1 MRDLTALDILA
12 KLVSFPTVSRE
23 SNLALVDWVE
33 DYLAAHGVRAHRV
46 YNDDGRKA
54 ALYASI
60 GPEVAGGVVL
70 SGHTDVVP
78 VDGQAWDSDPFTLVE
93 RNGRLYGRG
102 TCDMKGFDAIAL
114 AAVPK
119 AMRASLKRPLQI
131 ALSYDEEVGCLG
143 APRMIAEMG
152 RVLPKAAVALIG
164 EPSNWK
170 VVNGHKGG
178 IGVATQ
184 LRGHEVHSSIMHTG
198 VNAVMAA
205 AKLVDWANRQNAAGM
220 AADPG
225 PVDALF
231 DPPWTTAHV
240 GTIEGGTAD
249 NITARD
255 CRFVMGFRCIPS
267 ETVDDWRAR
276 YLDEVARVEAEM
288 RAVHPEARID
298 TDIRFH
304 VPGLAPEDNGAAE
317 ALARRLTGDNATHV
331 VSYATE
337 AGQFQAAG
345 YSAVIVGPGTIAQA
359 HQPNEWLAVSELDA
373 GVAFTDRLI
382 AHLTKEA

>member
-1 MRDLTALDILA
+1 MQNFTALDILA
-12 KLVSFPTVSRE
+12 KLVSFPTVSNS

-33 DYLAAHGVRAHRV
+33 DYLAAYGVRATRV
-46 YNDDGRKA
+46 YNDEGTKA
-54 ALYASI
+54 ALYASV
-60 GPEVAGGVVL
+60 GPQEDGGVVL

-78 VDGQAWDSDPFTLVE
+78 VEGQAWDTDPFDLVQKD
-93 RNGRLYGRG
+93 GRLYGRG

-119 AMRASLKRPLQI
+119 ALKAKLKRPLQI

-143 APRMIAEMG
+143 APRMIADMA
-152 RVLPKAAVALIG
+152 RVLPKAGVALIG

-178 IGVATQ
+178 IGIATH
-184 LRGHEVHSSIMHTG
+184 LRGFEVHSSLMHRG
-198 VNAVMAA
+198 VNAVMEA
-205 AKLVDWANRQNAAGM
+205 AKLVDWANRQNQAGRAAE
-220 AADPG
+220 PG
-225 PVDALF
+225 PIDALF

-240 GTIEGGTAD
+240 GTIQGGTAD

-267 ETVDDWRAR
+267 ESVADWRGR
-276 YLDEVARVEAEM
+276 YLDEVARIEAAM
-288 RAVHPEARID
+288 REVHPEARID
-298 TDIRFH
+298 TDIRFD
-304 VPGLAPEDNGAAE
+304 VPGLVPETDGAAE
-317 ALARRLTGDNATHV
+317 ALARRLTGDNATNV

-345 YSAVIVGPGTIAQA
+345 ISSVIVGPGNIAQA
-359 HQPNEWLAVSELDA
+359 HQPNEWLAVSELEA
-373 GVAFTDRLI
+373 GEAFTDKLI
-382 AHLTKEA
+382 AHLAQE

>member
-1 MRDLTALDILA
+1 MHNLTALDILA
-12 KLVSFPTVSRE
+12 KLVSFPTVSNT

-33 DYLAAHGVRAHRV
+33 DYLAAHGVRAHRI
-46 YNDDGRKA
+46 YNDEGTKA
-54 ALYASI
+54 ALYANV
-60 GPEVAGGVVL
+60 GPEVEGGVVL

-78 VDGQAWDSDPFTLVE
+78 VEGQPWDTDPFTLTQKD
-93 RNGRLYGRG
+93 GRLYGRG

-119 AMRASLKRPLQI
+119 ALKAGVRRPLQI

-143 APRMIAEMG
+143 APRMIADMG
-152 RVLPKAAVALIG
+152 RTLPRADIALIG

-178 IGVATQ
+178 IGIATG

-198 VNAVMAA
+198 VNAVMEA
-205 AKLVDWANRQNAAGM
+205 AKLVDWANRQNDAGR
-220 AADPG
+220 ASQPG
-225 PVDALF
+225 PIDALF

-240 GTIEGGTAD
+240 GTITGGTAD

-255 CRFVMGFRCIPS
+255 CRFVMAFRCIPS
-267 ETVDDWRAR
+267 ESVADWRAR
-276 YLDEVARVEAEM
+276 YLEEVARVEAAM
-288 RAVHPEARID
+288 QAVHPGCRID
-298 TDIRFH
+298 TDMRFD
-304 VPGLAPEDNGAAE
+304 VPGLVPETDGAAE
-317 ALARRLTGDNATHV
+317 ALARRLTGDNATQV

-345 YSAVIVGPGTIAQA
+345 YSAVIVGPGNIAQA
-359 HQPNEWLAVSELDA
+359 HQPNEWLAVNELEA
-373 GVAFTDRLI
+373 GEAFTDKLI
-382 AHLTKEA
+382 AYLAEG

>member
-1 MRDLTALDILA
+1 MKDLSALDILA
-12 KLVSFPTVSRE
+12 KLVAFPTVSRD

-46 YNDDGRKA
+46 YNDEGTKA
-54 ALYASI
+54 ALYANI
-60 GPEVAGGVVL
+60 GPEVEGGVVL

-78 VDGQAWDSDPFTLVE
+78 VEGQAWDSDPFSLTRVG
-93 RNGRLYGRG
+93 NRLHGRG

-119 AMRASLKRPLQI
+119 ALNARLDRPLQI

-143 APRMIAEMG
+143 APRMIADMAK
-152 RVLPKAAVALIG
+152 VLPRASVALIG
-164 EPSNWK
+164 EPSEWK

-178 IGVATQ
+178 IGIATQ

-198 VNAVMAA
+198 VNAVMEAA
-205 AKLVDWANRQNAAGM
+205 RLVDWANRQNAAGM
-220 AADPG
+220 ASQPG
-225 PVDALF
+225 PIDGLF
-231 DPPWTTAHV
+231 DPPWTTSHV
-240 GTIEGGTAD
+240 GTIRGGTAD

-255 CRFVMGFRCIPS
+255 CAFVMGFRCIPS
-267 ETVDDWRAR
+267 ESTEAWRVR
-276 YLDEVARVEAEM
+276 YLDEVARIEAEM

-304 VPGLAPEDNGAAE
+304 VPGLTPEEDGAAE

-337 AGQFQAAG
+337 AGQFQEAG
-345 YSAVIVGPGTIAQA
+345 YSAVIVGPGNIAQA
-359 HQPNEWLAVSELDA
+359 HQPNEWLAVSELEA
-373 GVAFTDRLI
+373 GEAFTDNLI
-382 AHLTKEA
+382 AFLERE

>member
-1 MRDLTALDILA
+1 MQNLTALDILG

-33 DYLAAHGVRAHRV
+33 DYLAAHDVRATRV
-46 YNDDGRKA
+46 YNDEGTKA

-60 GPEVAGGVVL
+60 GPEVEGGVVL

-78 VDGQAWDSDPFTLVE
+78 VEGQPWETDPFTLTE
-93 RNGRLYGRG
+93 RDGRLYGRG

-119 AMRASLKRPLQI
+119 ARAANLKRPLQI

-143 APRMIAEMG
+143 APRMIADMG
-152 RVLPKAAVALIG
+152 RTMPKAAVALIG

-178 IGVATQ
+178 IGIATQ
-184 LRGHEVHSSIMHTG
+184 LRGHEVHSSIMHRG
-198 VNAVMAA
+198 VNAVMEAA
-205 AKLVDWANRQNAAGM
+205 RLIDWANRQNEAGR
-220 AADPG
+220 AGQPG
-225 PVDALF
+225 PIDALF
-231 DPPWTTAHV
+231 DPPWTTVHV
-240 GTIEGGTAD
+240 GTIQGGTAD

-267 ETVDDWRAR
+267 ETVADWRAR
-276 YLDEVARVEAEM
+276 YLDEIARVEAAM
-288 RAVHPEARID
+288 RAVNPEARID
-298 TDIRFH
+298 TDIRFD
-304 VPGLAPEDNGAAE
+304 VPGLVPEPHGDAE

-345 YSAVIVGPGTIAQA
+345 YSSVIVGPGNIAQA
-359 HQPNEWLAVSELDA
+359 HQPNEWLAVSELEA
-373 GVAFTDRLI
+373 GEAFTDRLI
-382 AHLTKEA
+382 AHLAED

>member
-1 MRDLTALDILA
+1 MKDLSALDILA
-12 KLVSFPTVSRE
+12 KLVSFPTVSSE

-46 YNDDGRKA
+46 YNDDGTKA
-54 ALYASI
+54 ALFANV
-60 GPEVAGGVVL
+60 GPEEEGGVVL

-78 VDGQAWDSDPFTLVE
+78 VEGQPWETDPFTLTE
-93 RNGRLYGRG
+93 KGGRLYGRG
-102 TCDMKGFDAIAL
+102 ACDMKGFDALAL

-119 AMRASLKRPLQI
+119 ALAAGVKRPLQI

-143 APRMIAEMG
+143 APRMIEAMG
-152 RVLPKAAVALIG
+152 RTLPKADVALIG

-178 IGVATQ
+178 IGIATQ

-198 VNAVMAA
+198 VNAVMEA

-220 AADPG
+220 AGEPG
-225 PVDALF
+225 PIDGLF

-240 GTIEGGTAD
+240 GTIRGGTAD

-267 ETVDDWRAR
+267 ESVADWRAR
-276 YLDEVARVEAEM
+276 YLDEVARVEAAM
-288 RAVHPEARID
+288 QAVHPEARID
-298 TDIRFH
+298 TDTRFD
-304 VPGLAPEDNGAAE
+304 VPGLVPEIGGAAE
-317 ALARRLTGDNATHV
+317 ALARRLTGDNGTRV

-337 AGQFQAAG
+337 AGQFQEAG
-345 YSAVIVGPGTIAQA
+345 YSAVIVGPGNIAQA
-359 HQPNEWLAVSELDA
+359 HQPNEWLAASELAA
-373 GVAFTDRLI
+373 GEAFLDRLI
-382 AHLTKEA
+382 AHLTEA